1 MSKNNDTNKSNLLE
15 TVLYVASTLA
25 MLVVTQQTSI
35 NQNKKSDRH
44 EINENVYHIHAT
56 PFTDPKSAKDYAKL
70 AAKLQEAERE
80 TDDYWRVR
88 QVQDIAESL
97 EDKNDCIKA
106 YAITELTRIASNTD
120 DDYWRGRMLDAID
133 EI

>member
-1 MSKNNDTNKSNLLE
+1 MSNNNINKSNLLE
-15 TVLYVASTLA
+15 TVLCVASTIA
-25 MLVVTQQTSI
+25 MLVAAQQNSI
-35 NQNKKSDRH
+35 NQNKKSDTQ

-70 AAKLQEAERE
+70 AAKLQEAEKE
-80 TDDYWRVR
+80 TDDFWRVR
-88 QVQDIAESL
+88 RVEDIAEFL

-120 DDYWRGRMLDAID
+120 DDFWRSRMLNKIYDI
-133 EI
+133 